1 MTSAIKHK
9 RRSRYSYGN
18 TMAILGHFDH
28 TAKRKNASLQNAKT
42 KSQISLLERIGRFFD
57 LKIPIGDKK

>member
-42 KSQISLLERIGRFFD
+42 KISLLERIGRFFG
-57 LKIPIGDKK
+57 LKIPSGDKK